1 MTEISPDELKF
12 KTTLLFWKLYETG
25 LTLKP
30 KKVKNAF
37 ENDDSYSKALYDAY
51 YFANNS
57 GERMPLKWI
66 ASTGNHFLPVC
77 LNLLKSTF
85 HVKNHPQIQGN
96 ILIDAHIYPEG
107 VIVMQSRMDFT
118 NFHAINDLILA
129 SVPSDVLLPTENE
142 IDMKRELDQ
151 IEATLLQFLIEK
163 LALKQREIGEKASP
177 WHHNWIWWENSQ
189 QIPNQAFDI
198 GGTHFT
204 YALGMCTRSDKW
216 RSLDYTKYNQIEAV
230 RNLSPYN
237 GSCVYITH
245 PGNCILPGFEM
256 TDPNSVKNT
265 LIDVIF
271 GAEIGNV
278 QRYMILEHL
287 QNLNFERLEIE
298 QIMETYDQDESL
310 SLNEIVE
317 KLDEIETDINK
328 IIIEIYGDLQ
338 VSRTPRLLFTSVF
351 KTRIFKQ
358 MVESLHGWEFNEGLM
373 KLIDEIRDSLSR
385 ERESVKMRLDEE
397 ENSFLKNLQIVF
409 VIGLVA
415 QMITLF
421 YAVDSFDLNLGTIF
435 TGISVVA
442 SVVILWI
449 LKKLK

>member
-1 MTEISPDELKF
+1 MSETDELKF
-12 KTTLLFWKLYETG
+12 KTSLIFWKLYETG

-30 KKVKNAF
+30 KKVKDALK
-37 ENDDSYSKALYDAY
+37 NDARYSKTMYDGY
-51 YFANNS
+51 YFANNN
-57 GERMPLKWI
+57 GEQMPLKWI
-66 ASTGNHFLPVC
+66 ASTGNLFLPVC

-107 VIVMQSRMDFT
+107 VIVMQSRMDFA
-118 NFHAINDLILA
+118 NFHSINELIYA
-129 SVPSDVLLPTENE
+129 SVPSDVLLPTEN
-142 IDMKRELDQ
+142 DMKAELDQ
-151 IEATLLQFLIEK
+151 LEESLLHFLIEK
-163 LALKQREIGEKASP
+163 LSLKQRELREKASP

-198 GGTHFT
+198 GGSHFT

-216 RSLDYTKYNQIEAV
+216 RSLDYTKYNQIETV

-256 TDPNSVKNT
+256 TDPQSVKNT

-271 GAEIGNV
+271 GAEVGNV
-278 QRYMILEHL
+278 QRFMILEHL

-298 QIMETYDQDESL
+298 EIMEVYDEGEDL
-310 SLNEIVE
+310 SDIVE
-317 KLDEIETDINK
+317 KLDDIESKINK
-328 IIIEIYGDLQ
+328 IILEIYGDLQ

-358 MVESLHGWEFNEGLM
+358 MVESLHGWEFNAGLM

-421 YAVDSFDLNLGTIF
+421 YAVDSFDFNLGTLF
-435 TGISVVA
+435 MGISVVA

-449 LKKLK
+449 LKKLP

>member
-1 MTEISPDELKF
+1 MSEMSPNEELKF
-12 KTTLLFWKLYETG
+12 KTSLIFWKLYETG

-30 KKVKNAF
+30 KKVQNAF
-37 ENDDSYSKALYDAY
+37 KNDDQYSKGMYDGY
-51 YFANNS
+51 TFTNNN
-57 GERMPLKWI
+57 GEQIPLKWI
-66 ASTGNHFLPVC
+66 ASTGKFFLPVC

-96 ILIDAHIYPEG
+96 ILVEAHIYPEG

-118 NFHAINDLILA
+118 YFHSINELIFS
-129 SVPSDVLLPTENE
+129 SVPSDVILPTPTEH
-142 IDMKRELDQ
+142 DMKAELDRL
-151 IEATLLQFLIEK
+151 EEELLQFLIEK
-163 LALKQREIGEKASP
+163 LSLKQRDVGEKASP

-216 RSLDYTKYNQIEAV
+216 RSLDYTKYNQIETV

-245 PGNCILPGFEM
+245 PGNCIVPGFEM
-256 TDPNSVKNT
+256 TDPKSVKNT

-271 GAEIGNV
+271 GAEVGNV
-278 QRYMILEHL
+278 QRFMILEHL

-298 QIMETYDQDESL
+298 EIMETYDEGEDL
-310 SLNEIVE
+310 SDIVE
-317 KLDEIETDINK
+317 KLDDIESKINK
-328 IIIEIYGDLQ
+328 IILEIYGDLQ

-358 MVESLHGWEFNEGLM
+358 MVESLHGWEFNASLM

-421 YAVDSFDLNLGTIF
+421 YAVDSFDFNLGTLF
-435 TGISVVA
+435 MGISVIA

-449 LKKLK
+449 LKKLP